1 MSTHQHAV
9 HGTLLFGDDESY
21 EAYKSGAGKFNNGL
35 RRDDGTL
42 YRQPDF
48 IANHDNEVTDVS
60 QCTMSNE
67 SANDTSASQNILA
80 GILGAAIAVVA
91 VNVYPKVHQWC
102 KTKWSSFMTKRHQSP
117 MSTTS
122 PNVSDS
128 LNTIQHVQSVND
140 TDVQTSSK
148 QLSSA
153 FKSYSNDISSEDAQ
167 RMLLEIYI
175 LSALL
180 IKRVNFLDKANIVNR
195 DFLMEQLSSDKYIHS
210 INKILLDNPSLCNK
224 YSAFLNEA
232 QTVVP
237 SLVVPSLPEY

>member
-1 MSTHQHAV
+1 MSTHQHTV
-9 HGTLLFGDDESY
+9 RGTLLFGDDESY

-48 IANHDNEVTDVS
+48 IASHDSEVTDAS
-60 QCTMSNE
+60 QCTTSNE
-67 SANDTSASQNILA
+67 SANGTSASQNLLA

-102 KTKWSSFMTKRHQSP
+102 KTKWSSFMAKRYQSS

-122 PNVSDS
+122 PSVSDS
-128 LNTIQHVQSVND
+128 LNTIQHVQNVND
-140 TDVQTSSK
+140 IDVQTSSK
-148 QLSSA
+148 QLSNA
-153 FKSYSNDISSEDAQ
+153 FKTYSNDISSEDAQ

-180 IKRVNFLDKANIVNR
+180 IKRVNFLDKANIVNS
-195 DFLMEQLSSDKYIHS
+195 DFLMEQLSSDEYIHS
-210 INKILLDNPSLCNK
+210 INKILLDTPSLCNK
-224 YSAFLNEA
+224 YSDFLNEA

-237 SLVVPSLPEY
+237 SLVVPSSLEY

>member
-1 MSTHQHAV
+1 
-9 HGTLLFGDDESY
+9 
-21 EAYKSGAGKFNNGL
+21 
-35 RRDDGTL
+35 
-42 YRQPDF
+42 
-48 IANHDNEVTDVS
+48 
-60 QCTMSNE
+60 MSNE